1 MKHQLGVM
9 SKESITA
16 VRELSESEYEEYKK
30 AVGRLA
36 DFSSSQHLYAIV
48 ALNYDDYGN
57 ILKQYG
63 RKYAEDPRAVNW
75 ITMEKMVLD
84 INRHLLNFLSA
95 VRTFLDHTETKLKR
109 HYGSDSNRYKRFKD
123 ACSQAYDTNFSYRF
137 LYRLRNFAQHCGL
150 PLGTLTLHSAE
161 APPHSGHMQ
170 HSLEVKFNRD
180 ELLLERDL
188 WGNQLMKE
196 IKALPEHF
204 EIIPH
209 VTETMKCLEKINL
222 TVIEDD
228 LQELLQSAE
237 YIQQLVNSIKD
248 MPGLPCILKVDKY
261 SKGEELKLE
270 ITNIPFHMVKMVMNI
285 KAHLEPAKKC
295 V

>member
-1 MKHQLGVM
+1 MSHHLGVV
-9 SKESITA
+9 SKGNITA
-16 VRELSESEYEEYKK
+16 VRELTEPEYEEYKK
-30 AVGRLA
+30 AAGRLA

-63 RKYAEDPRAVNW
+63 RNYAENPRAVNW
-75 ITMEKMVLD
+75 ITMEKMVLN

-109 HYGSDSNRYKRFKD
+109 HYGSNSHRYKRFKD

-161 APPHSGHMQ
+161 TPPHSGHVQ
-170 HSLEVKFNRD
+170 YSLQVKFNRD

-196 IKALPEHF
+196 IEGLPKQF
-204 EIIPH
+204 EITPH
-209 VTETMKCLEKINL
+209 ITETMKCLEKINL

-228 LQELLQSAE
+228 LPQLLQSAE
-237 YIQQLVNSIKD
+237 YIQQLINPVKD
-248 MPGLPCILKVDKY
+248 MSGLPCILKVEKY
-261 SKGEELKLE
+261 RKGEELKLD
-270 ITNIPFHMVKMVMNI
+270 ITNIPFHMVKIVMNI
-285 KAHLEPAKKC
+285 KAHLESAKEC

>member
-1 MKHQLGVM
+1 MKHQLGVV
-9 SKESITA
+9 SRENITA

-30 AVGRLA
+30 AAGRLA
-36 DFSSSQHLYAIV
+36 NFSSSQQLYAIV
-48 ALNYDDYGN
+48 TLNYDDYGN

-63 RKYAEDPRAVNW
+63 RHYAENPRAVNW
-75 ITMEKMVLD
+75 IIMEKMVLN

-95 VRTFLDHTETKLKR
+95 VRTFLDHTETKLKK
-109 HYGSDSNRYKRFKD
+109 HYGSDSHRYKRFKD

-150 PLGTLTLHSAE
+150 PLGTLTLHSTE
-161 APPHSGHMQ
+161 TPPHSGHVQ

-196 IKALPEHF
+196 IETLPEQF
-204 EIIPH
+204 EITPH
-209 VTETMKCLEKINL
+209 VAETMKCLEKINL

-237 YIQQLVNSIKD
+237 YIQQLVNPIKD
-248 MPGLPCILKVDKY
+248 MPGLPCILEVKKY
-261 SKGEELKLE
+261 CKGKELKLE
-270 ITNIPFHMVKMVMNI
+270 ITNIPFHVVKMVMNI
-285 KAHLEPAKKC
+285 KAHLEPAKEC
-295 V
+295 L